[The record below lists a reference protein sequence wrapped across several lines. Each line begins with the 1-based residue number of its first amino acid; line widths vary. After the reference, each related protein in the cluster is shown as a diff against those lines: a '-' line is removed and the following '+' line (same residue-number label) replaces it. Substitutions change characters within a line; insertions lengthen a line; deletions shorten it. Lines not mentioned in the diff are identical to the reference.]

1 MKIVQSTCRKASKW
15 HGHNVDMMTDYADV
29 KTYLSL
35 RFLQKSLVPNS
46 QLIAQMYLSWYRY
59 LLRESSEW
67 SRYSTV
73 SVPPK
78 PGTLMSTPGELSVV
92 LVLLSYSNLKQTL
105 KQGFR

>member
-1 MKIVQSTCRKASKW
+1 MPAAKALTRLCICEDISEPSTLPMKLI
-15 HGHNVDMMTDYADV
+15 
-29 KTYLSL
+29 
-35 RFLQKSLVPNS
+35 PNS
-46 QLIAQMYLSWYRY
+46 HVLALMYLSWY

-78 PGTLMSTPGELSVV
+78 PGTLMSTPGELSAV

-105 KQGFR
+105 KQGLR